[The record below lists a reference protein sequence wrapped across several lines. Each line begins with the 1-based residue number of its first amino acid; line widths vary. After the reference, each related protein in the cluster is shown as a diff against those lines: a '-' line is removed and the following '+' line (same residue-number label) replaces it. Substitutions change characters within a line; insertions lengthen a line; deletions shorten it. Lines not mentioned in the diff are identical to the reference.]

1 MLVMNLFGE
10 FDHKEASEQA
20 EPEYPDEVLE
30 SAWNPVLLE
39 VHSSIISEKK
49 TDESAPQSK
58 KD

>member
-10 FDHKEASEQA
+10 YDHNVESAQD

-30 SAWNPVLLE
+30 SAWNPVLVE
-39 VHSSIISEKK
+39 IHSRIISENK
-49 TDESAPQSK
+49 TDESAPRSE